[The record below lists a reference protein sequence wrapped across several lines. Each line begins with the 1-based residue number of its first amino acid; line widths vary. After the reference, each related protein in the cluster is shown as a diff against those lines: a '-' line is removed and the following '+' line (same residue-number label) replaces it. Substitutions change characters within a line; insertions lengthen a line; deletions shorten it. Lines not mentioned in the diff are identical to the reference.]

1 MRVPSSRTIVP
12 SARSC
17 GPGSNA
23 SRDDTLWYYRAVL
36 DVIGRRSSSS
46 LVDEL
51 ARTINQLEDLALAQ
65 IVQR

>member
-1 MRVPSSRTIVP
+1 
-12 SARSC
+12 
-17 GPGSNA
+17 
-23 SRDDTLWYYRAVL
+23 
-36 DVIGRRSSSS
+36 VIGRRSSSS